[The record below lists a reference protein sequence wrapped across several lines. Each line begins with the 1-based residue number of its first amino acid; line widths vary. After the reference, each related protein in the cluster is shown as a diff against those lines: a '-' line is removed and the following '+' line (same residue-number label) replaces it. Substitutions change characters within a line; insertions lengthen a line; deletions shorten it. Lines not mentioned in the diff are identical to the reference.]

1 MVEEMVADFRADLA
15 QFRQEVRTTLN
26 ETNRRIVQM
35 ETRLQ
40 RWMLIAAGT
49 VGLIGG
55 LIAAVAQLI
64 K

>member
-15 QFRQEVRTTLN
+15 QFREEVRATLN

-49 VGLIGG
+49 VGLIGA